1 MQIEDESVYCGK
13 QVTLIIHVC
22 RIEKTLEF
30 QYQSMVNE
38 RVTTISTQPCISTNK
53 SCAIVALHF
62 ICAPVEE
69 AQAEEI

>member
-1 MQIEDESVYCGK
+1 MHIEDESVYCGK

-38 RVTTISTQPCISTNK
+38 RVTTISTQPC
-53 SCAIVALHF
+53 VYPL
-62 ICAPVEE
+62 
-69 AQAEEI
+69 

>member
-1 MQIEDESVYCGK
+1 MHIEDESVYCGK

-38 RVTTISTQPCISTNK
+38 RVTTISTQPWYIFDPIPNSDNEFFYILWKFEGT
-53 SCAIVALHF
+53 LL
-62 ICAPVEE
+62 
-69 AQAEEI
+69 